1 MLKKSKLST
10 YIPEKTDKVNQFPK
24 PEKPHFEFST
34 DQCGR
39 TIQNDETSS
48 QLQVMCRNRNNGTPP
63 L

>member
-10 YIPEKTDKVNQFPK
+10 YIPEKTDQVNQFPK
-24 PEKPHFEFST
+24 PEKPHFEFSR

-39 TIQNDETSS
+39 TFQNDETSS
-48 QLQVMCRNRNNGTPP
+48 QPQVMCRNRNNGAPP